1 MVRIRSRGNE
11 ENGREYIG
19 GREERKRRM
28 VKSRSRRKKV
38 GEW

>member
-1 MVRIRSRGNE
+1 MVRRRIRRS
-11 ENGREYIG
+11 GR
-19 GREERKRRM
+19 RTNKRRRKRIM